1 MWKLVG
7 GLVEQLPVWL
17 DPGAWTGEFCSQSES
32 SQGAH
37 LWLLSLPHGFRC
49 NPGFLRGHCA
59 KVSRLEDKIAACDGN
74 APGLCDAES

>member
-1 MWKLVG
+1 MLG
-7 GLVEQLPVWL
+7 Q
-17 DPGAWTGEFCSQSES
+17 ES
-32 SQGAH
+32 FAPSLSLLRGAH